1 MAVHARDVALLGG
14 ALCLDFANTV
24 DYRGTDRERE
34 ILASYADL
42 VLWSE
47 HVGTVATEQAGILLA
62 QAKQRPREAEK
73 ALECALALRE
83 ATYRIF
89 ASVTAGRSPD
99 ADDLDALNCAL
110 SPALAPASSGGPAA
124 GLPRRRKAKGT
135 TNSESVG
142 AATIPSATA
151 SWPLATP
158 SATAKGNAVRE
169 TDSETISRA

>member
-89 ASVTAGRSPD
+89 ASVTAGR
-99 ADDLDALNCAL
+99 
-110 SPALAPASSGGPAA
+110 
-124 GLPRRRKAKGT
+124 
-135 TNSESVG
+135 
-142 AATIPSATA
+142 
-151 SWPLATP
+151 
-158 SATAKGNAVRE
+158 
-169 TDSETISRA
+169 